1 VLDNETANFEIVR
14 EIPYRELLQV
24 AREDPITYT
33 EYKDVG
39 VQLNVT
45 PHIARD
51 GMIRLNI
58 EPEFGVV
65 VSFNAEGAP
74 TVDTRRANTVAM
86 IKNGQTIAMS
96 GLRKRETTKDISK
109 VPLLG
114 DLPLLGG
121 LFQSET
127 ESVEINELVIFI
139 TTRIITEPVLSAV
152 EKKQFDVTEF
162 AGPKITG
169 MRLERDNQSK
179 TKADALDIK
188 ESLESF
194 LQRLKTP
201 K

>member
-1 VLDNETANFEIVR
+1 
-14 EIPYRELLQV
+14 
-24 AREDPITYT
+24 
-33 EYKDVG
+33 YKNVG
-39 VQLNVT
+39 VQLKVT

-51 GMIRLNI
+51 GMIRLRI

-65 VSFNAEGAP
+65 VGFNAEGAP

-114 DLPLLGG
+114 DLPLVGG
-121 LFQSET
+121 LFKSET

-152 EKKQFDVTEF
+152 EKKQFDATEF
-162 AGPKITG
+162 TGPEITE

-179 TKADALDIK
+179 TKIDALDIK

-194 LQRLKTP
+194 LQKLKTP